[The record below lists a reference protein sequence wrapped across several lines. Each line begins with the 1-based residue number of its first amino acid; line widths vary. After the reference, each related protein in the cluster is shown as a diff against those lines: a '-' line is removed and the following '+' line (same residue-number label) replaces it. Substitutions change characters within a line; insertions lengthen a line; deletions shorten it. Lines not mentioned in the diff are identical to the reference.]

1 MLRALDPTNLHAE
14 AAGSPARL
22 LELQQRWLLE
32 ARALSTLLLELES
45 ELDLLLRDLAFH
57 KVVGEARPDLELRI
71 AELAAECEDLTTESA
86 HVQLALAGIRLELDR
101 LPPSPFHH
109 RTPA

>member
-1 MLRALDPTNLHAE
+1 MLRALDPSHLRE
-14 AAGSPARL
+14 QAAGSPARL
-22 LELQQRWLLE
+22 LELQQRWLAE
-32 ARALSTLLLELES
+32 ARAIATLLLDLEAELET
-45 ELDLLLRDLAFH
+45 LVRD
-57 KVVGEARPDLELRI
+57 
-71 AELAAECEDLTTESA
+71 LAAECEELTTESA

>member
-1 MLRALDPTNLHAE
+1 MLRALDPSHLRE
-14 AAGSPARL
+14 QAAGSPARL
-22 LELQQRWLLE
+22 LELQQRWLAE
-32 ARALSTLLLELES
+32 ARAIATLLLDLEAELET
-45 ELDLLLRDLAFH
+45 LVRDLAFH

-71 AELAAECEDLTTESA
+71 AELAAECEELTTESA